1 MKEQIQQYIIQ
12 HQLLSGE
19 KPVVVGI
26 SGGADSVALLHILVS
41 LGYKCIA
48 AHCNFNLRGDE
59 SFRDEQ
65 FTIDFTKRLQVP
77 LCKISFETNKYAQ
90 ENRLS
95 VEMAARELRY
105 RWFEELLNTYDADA
119 VAVAHHRDDSVETL
133 LINLTRGSGITGLTG
148 IKPKNGN
155 VVRPLLCV
163 SREDI
168 YAYIE
173 NNGLEYVTDSSNSS
187 DIYTRNFIRLKV
199 IPLLEEINPSVKAS
213 LARTANHLY
222 DASLIYNHSI
232 EEARRVII
240 QNNRL
245 SISALLSFPAPATIL
260 YEMLKP
266 YGFSRTVC
274 ESIFTVLDKDSGKIF
289 YSPTHRLLKD
299 RSDLLIDVLSGEDNR
314 AYLINLEDDNVDL
327 PVELKPEIVVIKESY
342 QIEKDKKFAYFDFD
356 KLSFPLVLRHW
367 QEGDWFVPFGMKGKK
382 KISDYFSD
390 KKFSLFDKEK
400 TWLLCSGQDVIWIVG
415 ERTDNR
421 YRIEKTTKR
430 VLKLKFID

>member
-133 LINLTRGSGITGLTG
+133 LINLTRGSGLTGLTG

-232 EEARRVII
+232 EEARKVII

-245 SISALLSFPAPATIL
+245 SISVLLSFPAPATIL

-289 YSPTHRLLKD
+289 YSSTHRLLKD

-327 PVELKPEIVVIKESY
+327 PVELKPEIVVIKEDY
-342 QIEKDKKFAYFDFD
+342 QIEKDRKFAYFDFD

>member
-59 SFRDEQ
+59 SSRDEQ
-65 FTIDFTKRLQVP
+65 FTTDFTQRLQVP
-77 LCKISFETNKYAQ
+77 LRKISFETNKYAQ

-133 LINLTRGSGITGLTG
+133 LINLTRGSGLTGLTG

-173 NNGLEYVTDSSNSS
+173 NNGLEYVTDSSKSS

-232 EEARRVII
+232 EEARKVII

-245 SISALLSFPAPATIL
+245 SISVLLSFPAPATIL

-289 YSPTHRLLKD
+289 YSSTHRLLKD
-299 RSDLLIDVLSGEDNR
+299 RSDLLIDVLSGEESK

-327 PVELKPEIVVIKESY
+327 PVELKPEIVVIKEDY
-342 QIEKDKKFAYFDFD
+342 QIEKDRKFAYFDFD

-382 KISDYFSD
+382 KVSDYFSD

>member
-65 FTIDFTKRLQVP
+65 FTIDFTQRLQVP

-133 LINLTRGSGITGLTG
+133 LINLTRGSGLTGLTG

-232 EEARRVII
+232 EEARKVII

-274 ESIFTVLDKDSGKIF
+274 ESIFTVIDKDSGKIF
-289 YSPTHRLLKD
+289 YSSTHRLLKD

-327 PVELKPEIVVIKESY
+327 PVELKPEIVVIKEDY

>member
-65 FTIDFTKRLQVP
+65 FTIDFTQRLQVP

-133 LINLTRGSGITGLTG
+133 LINLTRGSGLTGLTG

-168 YAYIE
+168 YTYIE
-173 NNGLEYVTDSSNSS
+173 KNGLEYVTDSSNSS

-240 QNNRL
+240 QSNRL

-274 ESIFTVLDKDSGKIF
+274 ESIFTVLEKDSGKIF
-289 YSPTHRLLKD
+289 YSSTHRLLKD

-327 PVELKPEIVVIKESY
+327 PVELKPEIVVIKEDY

>member
-133 LINLTRGSGITGLTG
+133 LINLTRGSGLTGLTG

-289 YSPTHRLLKD
+289 YSSTHRLLKD
-299 RSDLLIDVLSGEDNR
+299 RSDLLIDVLSGEESK

-327 PVELKPEIVVIKESY
+327 PVELKPEIVVIKEDY
-342 QIEKDKKFAYFDFD
+342 QIEKDRKFAYFDFD

>member
-65 FTIDFTKRLQVP
+65 FTIDFTKRLQIP

-232 EEARRVII
+232 EEARKVII

-274 ESIFTVLDKDSGKIF
+274 ESIFTVLEKDSGKIF
-289 YSPTHRLLKD
+289 YSSTHRLLKD

>member
-65 FTIDFTKRLQVP
+65 FTIDFTQRLQVP

-133 LINLTRGSGITGLTG
+133 LINLTRGSGLTGLTG

-232 EEARRVII
+232 EEARKVIT

-274 ESIFTVLDKDSGKIF
+274 ESIFTVIDKDSGKIF
-289 YSPTHRLLKD
+289 YSSTHRLLKD

-327 PVELKPEIVVIKESY
+327 PVELKPEIVVIKEDY

>member
-289 YSPTHRLLKD
+289 YSSTHRLLKD

-327 PVELKPEIVVIKESY
+327 PVELKPEIVVIKEDY

>member
-59 SFRDEQ
+59 SSRDEQ
-65 FTIDFTKRLQVP
+65 FTTDFTQRLQVP

-133 LINLTRGSGITGLTG
+133 LINLTRGSGLTGLTG

-232 EEARRVII
+232 EEARKVII

-289 YSPTHRLLKD
+289 YSSTHRLLKD

-327 PVELKPEIVVIKESY
+327 PVELKPEIVVIKEDY

>member
-65 FTIDFTKRLQVP
+65 FTIDFIKRLQVP

-232 EEARRVII
+232 EEARKVII

-274 ESIFTVLDKDSGKIF
+274 ESIFTILEKDSGKIF
-289 YSPTHRLLKD
+289 YSSTHRLLKD
-299 RSDLLIDVLSGEDNR
+299 RSDLLIDVLSGEESK

-327 PVELKPEIVVIKESY
+327 PVELKPEIVVIKEDY
-342 QIEKDKKFAYFDFD
+342 QIEKDRKFAYFDFD

>member
-105 RWFEELLNTYDADA
+105 RWFEELLNTYDTDA

-133 LINLTRGSGITGLTG
+133 LINLTRGSGLTGLTG

-274 ESIFTVLDKDSGKIF
+274 ESIFTVLEKDSGKIF
-289 YSPTHRLLKD
+289 YSSTHRLLKD

-327 PVELKPEIVVIKESY
+327 PVELKPEIVVIKEDY

-400 TWLLCSGQDVIWIVG
+400 IWLLYSGQDLIWIVG

-430 VLKLKFID
+430 VLKLKFIG

>member
-65 FTIDFTKRLQVP
+65 FTIDFTQRLQVP

-274 ESIFTVLDKDSGKIF
+274 ESIFTILDKDSGRIF
-289 YSPTHRLLKD
+289 YSSTHRLLKD

-327 PVELKPEIVVIKESY
+327 PVELKPEIVVIKEDY
-342 QIEKDKKFAYFDFD
+342 QIEKDRKFAYFDFD

>member
-133 LINLTRGSGITGLTG
+133 LINLTRGSGLTGLTG

-232 EEARRVII
+232 EEARKVII

-274 ESIFTVLDKDSGKIF
+274 ESIFTVIDKDSGKIF
-289 YSPTHRLLKD
+289 YSSTHRLLKD

-327 PVELKPEIVVIKESY
+327 PVELKPEIVVIKEDY
-342 QIEKDKKFAYFDFD
+342 QIEKDRKFAYFDFD

>member
-65 FTIDFTKRLQVP
+65 FTTDFTQRLQVP

-133 LINLTRGSGITGLTG
+133 LINLTRGSGLTGLTG

-274 ESIFTVLDKDSGKIF
+274 ESIFTILDKDSGRIF
-289 YSPTHRLLKD
+289 YSSTHRLLKD
-299 RSDLLIDVLSGEDNR
+299 RSDLLIDVLSGEESK

-327 PVELKPEIVVIKESY
+327 PVELKPEIVVIKEDY
-342 QIEKDKKFAYFDFD
+342 QIEKDRKFAYFDFD

>member
-133 LINLTRGSGITGLTG
+133 LINLTRGSGLTGLTG

-232 EEARRVII
+232 EEARKVIT

-289 YSPTHRLLKD
+289 YSSTHRLLKD

-327 PVELKPEIVVIKESY
+327 PVELKPEIVVIKEDY

>member
-232 EEARRVII
+232 EEARKVII

-289 YSPTHRLLKD
+289 YSSTHRLLKD

-327 PVELKPEIVVIKESY
+327 PVELKPEIVVIKEDY

>member
-232 EEARRVII
+232 EEARKVII

-274 ESIFTVLDKDSGKIF
+274 ESIFTVIDKDSGKIF
-289 YSPTHRLLKD
+289 YSSTHRLLKD
-299 RSDLLIDVLSGEDNR
+299 RSDLLIDVLSGEESK

-327 PVELKPEIVVIKESY
+327 PVELKPEIVVIKEDY
-342 QIEKDKKFAYFDFD
+342 QIEKDRKFAYFDFD

-382 KISDYFSD
+382 KISDYFND

>member
-133 LINLTRGSGITGLTG
+133 LINLTRGSGLTGLTG

-289 YSPTHRLLKD
+289 YSSTHRLLKD

-382 KISDYFSD
+382 KISDYFND

>member
-65 FTIDFTKRLQVP
+65 FTIDFTQRLQVP

-133 LINLTRGSGITGLTG
+133 LINLTRGSGLTGLTG

-168 YAYIE
+168 YTYIE
-173 NNGLEYVTDSSNSS
+173 KNGLEYVTDSSNSS

-274 ESIFTVLDKDSGKIF
+274 ESIFTVLEKDSGKIF
-289 YSPTHRLLKD
+289 YSSTHRLLKD

-327 PVELKPEIVVIKESY
+327 PVELKPEIVVIKEDY

>member
-65 FTIDFTKRLQVP
+65 FTTDFTKRLQVP

-133 LINLTRGSGITGLTG
+133 LINLTRGSGLTGLTG

-289 YSPTHRLLKD
+289 YSSTHRLLKD

-327 PVELKPEIVVIKESY
+327 PVELKPEIVVIKENY

>member
-26 SGGADSVALLHILVS
+26 GGGADSVALLHILVS

-133 LINLTRGSGITGLTG
+133 LINLTRGSGLTGLTG

-168 YAYIE
+168 YTYIE
-173 NNGLEYVTDSSNSS
+173 KNGLEYVTDSSNSS

-274 ESIFTVLDKDSGKIF
+274 ESIFTVLEKDSGKIF
-289 YSPTHRLLKD
+289 YSSTHRLLKD

-327 PVELKPEIVVIKESY
+327 PVELKPEIVVIKEDY
-342 QIEKDKKFAYFDFD
+342 QIEKDRKFAYFDFD

>member
-133 LINLTRGSGITGLTG
+133 LINLTRGSGIAGLTG
-148 IKPKNGN
+148 IKPKNGK

-173 NNGLEYVTDSSNSS
+173 KNGLEYVTDSSNSS

-289 YSPTHRLLKD
+289 YSSTHRLLKD

-327 PVELKPEIVVIKESY
+327 PVELKPEIVVIKEDY
-342 QIEKDKKFAYFDFD
+342 QIEKDRKFAYFDFD

>member
-133 LINLTRGSGITGLTG
+133 LINLTRGSGLTGLTG

-232 EEARRVII
+232 EEARKVII

-274 ESIFTVLDKDSGKIF
+274 ESIFTVLEKDSGKIF
-289 YSPTHRLLKD
+289 YSSTHRLLKD
-299 RSDLLIDVLSGEDNR
+299 RSDLLIDVLSGEESK

-327 PVELKPEIVVIKESY
+327 PVELKPEIVVIKEDY

>member
-65 FTIDFTKRLQVP
+65 FTIDFTQRLQVP

-133 LINLTRGSGITGLTG
+133 LINLTRGSGLTGLTG

-168 YAYIE
+168 YTYIE
-173 NNGLEYVTDSSNSS
+173 KNGLEYVTDSSNSS

-232 EEARRVII
+232 EEARKVIT

-274 ESIFTVLDKDSGKIF
+274 ESIFTVLEKDSGKIF
-289 YSPTHRLLKD
+289 YSSTHRLLKD

-327 PVELKPEIVVIKESY
+327 PVELKPEIVVIKEDY

>member
-105 RWFEELLNTYDADA
+105 SWFEELLHTYDAEA

-133 LINLTRGSGITGLTG
+133 LINLTRGSGIAGLTG
-148 IKPKNGN
+148 IKPKNGK

-168 YAYIE
+168 FSYIE
-173 NNGLEYVTDSSNSS
+173 ENGLEYVTDSSNSS

-274 ESIFTVLDKDSGKIF
+274 ESIFTVLEKDSGKIF
-289 YSPTHRLLKD
+289 YSSTHRLLKD

-327 PVELKPEIVVIKESY
+327 PVELKPEIVVIKEDY

>member
-148 IKPKNGN
+148 IKPKSGN

-232 EEARRVII
+232 EEARKVII

-274 ESIFTVLDKDSGKIF
+274 ESIFTVLEKDSGKIF
-289 YSPTHRLLKD
+289 YSSTHRLLKD
-299 RSDLLIDVLSGEDNR
+299 RSDLLIDVLSGEESK

-327 PVELKPEIVVIKESY
+327 PVELKPEIVVIKEDY
-342 QIEKDKKFAYFDFD
+342 QIEKDRKFAYFDFD

>member
-232 EEARRVII
+232 EEARKVII

-274 ESIFTVLDKDSGKIF
+274 ESIFTVLEKDSGKIF
-289 YSPTHRLLKD
+289 YSSTHRLLKD
-299 RSDLLIDVLSGEDNR
+299 RSDLLIDVLSGEESK

-327 PVELKPEIVVIKESY
+327 PVELKPEIVVIKEDY
-342 QIEKDKKFAYFDFD
+342 QIEKDRKFAYFDFD

-382 KISDYFSD
+382 KISDYFND

>member
-133 LINLTRGSGITGLTG
+133 LINLTRGSGLTGLTG

-232 EEARRVII
+232 EEARKVII

-274 ESIFTVLDKDSGKIF
+274 ESIFTVIDKDSGKIF
-289 YSPTHRLLKD
+289 YSSTHRLLKD

-314 AYLINLEDDNVDL
+314 AYQINLEDDNVDL
-327 PVELKPEIVVIKESY
+327 PVELKPEIVVIKEDY
-342 QIEKDKKFAYFDFD
+342 QIEKDRKFAYFDFD

-382 KISDYFSD
+382 KVSDYFSD

-400 TWLLCSGQDVIWIVG
+400 SWLLCCGQDVIWIVG

>member
-232 EEARRVII
+232 EEARKVIT

-289 YSPTHRLLKD
+289 YSSTHRLLKD

-327 PVELKPEIVVIKESY
+327 PVELKPEIVVIKEDY

-382 KISDYFSD
+382 KISDYFND

>member
-59 SFRDEQ
+59 SSRDEQ
-65 FTIDFTKRLQVP
+65 FTTDFTQRLQVP

-133 LINLTRGSGITGLTG
+133 LINLTRGSGLTGLTG

-222 DASLIYNHSI
+222 DASLIYNHSV

-260 YEMLKP
+260 YEMLKS

-289 YSPTHRLLKD
+289 YSSTHRLLKD
-299 RSDLLIDVLSGEDNR
+299 RSDLLIDVLSGEESK

>member
-133 LINLTRGSGITGLTG
+133 LINLTRGSGLTGLTG

-274 ESIFTVLDKDSGKIF
+274 ESIFTILDKDSGRIF
-289 YSPTHRLLKD
+289 YSSTHRLLKD

-327 PVELKPEIVVIKESY
+327 PVELKPEIVVIKEDY

>member
-133 LINLTRGSGITGLTG
+133 LINLTRGSGLTGLTG

-155 VVRPLLCV
+155 VARPLLCV

-232 EEARRVII
+232 EEARKVII

-274 ESIFTVLDKDSGKIF
+274 ESIFTVLEKDSGKIF
-289 YSPTHRLLKD
+289 YSSTHRLLKD

-327 PVELKPEIVVIKESY
+327 PVELKPEIVVIKEDY

>member
-232 EEARRVII
+232 EEARKVII

-245 SISALLSFPAPATIL
+245 SISVLLSFPAPATIL

-289 YSPTHRLLKD
+289 YSSTHRLLKD

-327 PVELKPEIVVIKESY
+327 PVELKPEIVVIKEDY

-382 KISDYFSD
+382 KISDYFND

>member
-133 LINLTRGSGITGLTG
+133 LINLTRGSGLTGLTG

-168 YAYIE
+168 YTYIE
-173 NNGLEYVTDSSNSS
+173 KNGLEYVTDSSNSS

-232 EEARRVII
+232 EEARKVII

-274 ESIFTVLDKDSGKIF
+274 ESIFTVLEKDSGKIF
-289 YSPTHRLLKD
+289 YSSTHRLLKD

-327 PVELKPEIVVIKESY
+327 PVELKPEIVVIKEDY

>member
-232 EEARRVII
+232 EEARKVII

-245 SISALLSFPAPATIL
+245 SISALLSFPGPATIL

-274 ESIFTVLDKDSGKIF
+274 ESIFTVLEKDSGKIF
-289 YSPTHRLLKD
+289 YSSTHRLLKD
-299 RSDLLIDVLSGEDNR
+299 RSDLLIDVLSGEESK

-327 PVELKPEIVVIKESY
+327 PVELKPEIVVIKEDY
-342 QIEKDKKFAYFDFD
+342 QIEKDKNIAYFDFD
-356 KLSFPLVLRHW
+356 KLSLPLVLRHW

-400 TWLLCSGQDVIWIVG
+400 IWLLYSGQDLIWIVG
-415 ERTDNR
+415 ERPDNR

-430 VLKLKFID
+430 VLKLKFIG

>member
-274 ESIFTVLDKDSGKIF
+274 ESIFTVLEKDSGKIF
-289 YSPTHRLLKD
+289 YSSTHRLLKD

-327 PVELKPEIVVIKESY
+327 PVELKPEIVVIKEDY

>member
-133 LINLTRGSGITGLTG
+133 LINLTRGSGLTGLTG

-232 EEARRVII
+232 EEARKVII

-274 ESIFTVLDKDSGKIF
+274 ESIFTVLEKDSGKIF
-289 YSPTHRLLKD
+289 YSSTHRLLKD
-299 RSDLLIDVLSGEDNR
+299 RSDLLIDVLSGEESK

-327 PVELKPEIVVIKESY
+327 PVELKPEIVVIKEDY

-382 KISDYFSD
+382 KVSDYFSD

>member
-274 ESIFTVLDKDSGKIF
+274 ESIFTVIDKDSGKIF
-289 YSPTHRLLKD
+289 YSSTHRLLKD

-327 PVELKPEIVVIKESY
+327 PVELKPEIVVIKEDY
-342 QIEKDKKFAYFDFD
+342 QIEKDRKFAYFDFD

>member
-65 FTIDFTKRLQVP
+65 FTIDFTQRLQVP

-133 LINLTRGSGITGLTG
+133 LINLTRGSGLTGLTG

-232 EEARRVII
+232 EEARKVII

-289 YSPTHRLLKD
+289 YSSTHRLLKD

-327 PVELKPEIVVIKESY
+327 PVELKPEIVVIKEDY

>member
-90 ENRLS
+90 DNRLS

-133 LINLTRGSGITGLTG
+133 LINLTRGSGLTGLTG

-232 EEARRVII
+232 EEARKVIT

-274 ESIFTVLDKDSGKIF
+274 ESIFTVLEKDSGKIF
-289 YSPTHRLLKD
+289 YSSTHRLLKD

-327 PVELKPEIVVIKESY
+327 PVELKPEIVVIKEDY
-342 QIEKDKKFAYFDFD
+342 QIEKDRKFAYFDFD

-382 KISDYFSD
+382 KVSDYFSD